1 LSKINQD
8 TLLKRYIPLIIF
20 IAILLLDQGSKV
32 LVRDYFNPVETLPF
46 YEQTAQTLEACGLGE
61 LDITVR
67 LPRPQAIPLLGNF
80 FWINFHE
87 NTGVA
92 FGLLNSLS
100 PNTTRPLFALVA
112 LLALGFIIFFYRSLP
127 KGKLLPRMSLIFI
140 MGGAIGNL
148 IDRIIIG
155 RVTDFFDL
163 AVRTPESYKN
173 IWPIFNVADSF
184 IVCGVILLFILMLFE
199 KKNPAPADENKTQQ
213 EKA

>member
-1 LSKINQD
+1 LR
-8 TLLKRYIPLIIF
+8 RYIPFIIF
-20 IAILLLDQGSKV
+20 IAVILLDQGSKA

-46 YEQTAQTLEACGLGE
+46 YEQTAHTLEAVGLGG
-61 LDITVR
+61 LDMTVS
-67 LPRPQAIPLLGNF
+67 LPRPPAIAILGNF

-100 PNTTRPLFALVA
+100 PSVTRPLFALIA
-112 LLALGFIIFFYRSLP
+112 LLALGFIVFFYRSLP
-127 KGKLLPRMSLIFI
+127 KGKLLPRVSLMCIMS
-140 MGGAIGNL
+140 GAIGNL
-148 IDRIIIG
+148 IDRIFIG

-163 AVRTPESYKN
+163 AIRTPESYKN

-199 KKNPAPADENKTQQ
+199 KKAPAGEDKAQ
-213 EKA
+213 EEKSAS